1 MPEHLELQQLV
12 LNDTTSQNYRRILR
26 GWTCPYIGLIFATI
40 SSLFFS
46 LCSVI
51 VKHCVTINPVQLASF
66 RFIGVMLPAI
76 PIALYTEEPFYP
88 QGQRIILTL
97 RCFIGSTGL
106 LLSFYAFRHMPLADA
121 SVIIF
126 STPVFVAIFAR
137 LFLKEP
143 CGLFNVIT
151 VILTLIGVVLIT
163 RPTFLFSDSVH
174 SLVDEDVI
182 DPSYK
187 VNVWGP
193 VSALSATLFG
203 ANAYVLLRALKN
215 VHFAVIMS
223 NFGAFG
229 LIYSLVIAIWLG
241 NLCWPMCGTERLLVV
256 ALAAFSFFGQILLTL
271 ALKLEQAGPVSIG
284 RSCDIVFAFIWQVI
298 FFKERLNGYSVIGAI
313 LVTSSVIW
321 TGVRK
326 WLISLPRDSTI
337 RKRMKYV
344 IME

>member
-1 MPEHLELQQLV
+1 M
-12 LNDTTSQNYRRILR
+12 SLR
-26 GWTCPYIGLIFATI
+26 QRPYIIFV
-40 SSLFFS
+40 S
-46 LCSVI
+46 
-51 VKHCVTINPVQLASF
+51 
-66 RFIGVMLPAI
+66 
-76 PIALYTEEPFYP
+76 
-88 QGQRIILTL
+88 
-97 RCFIGSTGL
+97 
-106 LLSFYAFRHMPLADA
+106 
-121 SVIIF
+121 
-126 STPVFVAIFAR
+126 VFVAIFAR

-163 RPTFLFSDSVH
+163 RPTFLFGESVQ
-174 SLVDEDVI
+174 SLIDEDIV
-182 DPSYK
+182 DSSYK
-187 VNVWGP
+187 ARIWGP

-203 ANAYVLLRALKN
+203 ANAYVLLRALKS

-229 LIYSLVIAIWLG
+229 LIFSVIIGLWLG
-241 NLCWPMCGTERLLVV
+241 GLCWPMCGTERLLVV
-256 ALAAFSFFGQILLTL
+256 ALAVFSFFGQILLTL

-326 WLISLPRDSTI
+326 WLISLPRESTI

-344 IME
+344 ILE